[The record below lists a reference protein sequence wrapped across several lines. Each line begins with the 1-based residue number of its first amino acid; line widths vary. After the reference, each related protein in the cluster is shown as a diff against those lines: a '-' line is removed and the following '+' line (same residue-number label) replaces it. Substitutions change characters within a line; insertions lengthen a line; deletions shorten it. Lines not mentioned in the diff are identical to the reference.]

1 MNTLSAIAKSLLILL
16 ILSHMPASGNERSWP
31 VKGGISLSSSFCDF
45 RPGHFH
51 GGIDIR
57 TGGKEGRKVYS
68 PVDGYIWRIRY
79 SYIGYGKGLYV
90 KDSQGFIYVFGHLS
104 RLSKK
109 LENIVKSYQYENK
122 KYYCDLFFK
131 PDSIPIKRGELI
143 AFSGQ
148 TGYGAPHIHFEIRNP
163 DNMPLNPLTN
173 DFFLDDKLPPEFE
186 AVGFVYQDTVTL
198 FPNGSRRIIREAEY
212 SKEAQKY
219 ILDAPVI
226 LNGPFGVE
234 IKASDQIRER
244 TAKLNI
250 YRAKLF
256 IDDYLYYEIN
266 FEKYDYARTAM
277 VDLTYDY
284 ELTVSEQEYW
294 HLLFEPAGKKFGG
307 SSSPYKDGGIY
318 LARSN
323 LAYGN
328 HEGRV
333 EIYDAAGNMSQLIF
347 RFVMLP
353 SGDLFK
359 AEWMNDSV
367 LYFIGRPDNKYLDIN
382 SVDIYGT
389 TGAKGWRP
397 YNPDKVRLRGSNDYY
412 VTLPHD
418 ETRPGALKIEISG
431 ETGWEFDQYIGLAV
445 SNRQKYLLSYEI
457 IDGGVLFNIRSQI
470 RYAAP
475 PTIKIIYEDGYV
487 ETLASSVIKP
497 DRFVAFYKNGRI
509 KSKIIRFKVYDPA
522 TDLLSDSTNVEIF
535 LAGVQ
540 PDDVI
545 YSNDDGLGLRFDPD
559 DFYAPTLVEP
569 YMLKAP
575 PPEASSIVGHAYVIR
590 PITTPLKGLIDISF
604 DVDAKTDK
612 SKIGLYRLNDKN
624 VWKWVDSKI
633 EGNRISAASE
643 MTGTFAVLT
652 DTESPRIKNIY
663 PKKGK
668 KVETAYPQIGC
679 MITEDLSGIEDD
691 GNITVML
698 DGRWL
703 IPEYDPET
711 ERLKTYPDR
720 ALAEGRH
727 ELVITATDRMG
738 NSRTVYSY
746 FYVEGG

>member
-1 MNTLSAIAKSLLILL
+1 MNTLSAIAKPLLILL
-16 ILSHMPASGNERSWP
+16 ILSRMSALGGDRSWP
-31 VKGGISLSSSFCDF
+31 VRGPVSLSSSFCDF

-57 TGGKEGRKVYS
+57 TGSKEGRKVYS

-122 KYYCDLFFK
+122 KYYCDLFFE
-131 PDSIPIKRGELI
+131 PDSIPVKSGELI

-173 DFFLDDKLPPEFE
+173 NFFLDDKLPPEFE
-186 AVGFVYQDTVTL
+186 AVGFVYQDTVSL
-198 FPNGSRRIIREAEY
+198 FPNGTRRIIREAEY
-212 SKEAQKY
+212 SKKEQKY

-226 LNGPFGVE
+226 LNGAFGVE
-234 IKASDQIRER
+234 IKVSDRIRER
-244 TAKLNI
+244 TMKLNI

-256 IDDYLYYEIN
+256 IDNYLYYDIN

-277 VDLTYDY
+277 VDLIYDY
-284 ELTVSEQEYW
+284 ELTVSEREYW
-294 HLLFEPAGKKFGG
+294 HLLFEPPGKRFGG
-307 SSSPYKDGGIY
+307 SSSPYKDGGVY
-318 LARSN
+318 MARSD
-323 LAYGN
+323 LACGN

-333 EIYDAAGNMSQLIF
+333 EIYDAAGNMSELVF

-367 LYFIGRPDNKYLDIN
+367 IYFIGQPDNKYLDIN

-397 YNPDKVRLRGSNDYY
+397 YNPDKVKLGGSNDYY
-412 VTLPHD
+412 ITLPHD
-418 ETRPGALKIEISG
+418 RTRPEALKIEISG
-431 ETGWEFDQYIGLAV
+431 ETGWEFDQYIGLAI
-445 SNRQKYLLSYEI
+445 SNKQKYLLSYKV
-457 IDGGVLFNIRSQI
+457 IDGGILFDILSQI
-470 RYAAP
+470 RYAPP

-497 DRFVAFYKNGRI
+497 DRFVSFYKNDRI
-509 KSKIIRFKVYDPA
+509 KSKIIRLEVYDPA
-522 TDLLSDSTNVEIF
+522 TDLLSDSKDVEIF
-535 LAGVQ
+535 LGGVQ
-540 PDDVI
+540 PDDVL
-545 YSNDDGLGLRFDPD
+545 YSNDDGLGLRFDPG
-559 DFYAPTLVEP
+559 DFYAPTLIEP
-569 YMLKAP
+569 YMLKSP
-575 PPEASSIVGHAYVIR
+575 PPDASSIVGHAYVIR
-590 PITTPLKGLIDISF
+590 PITTPLKGSMDVSF
-604 DVDAKTDK
+604 NVDAKTDK

-633 EGNRISAASE
+633 EGNIISGASE

-652 DTESPRIKNIY
+652 DTESPRIKNIH
-663 PKKGK
+663 PNKGK
-668 KVETAYPQIGC
+668 KVTAAYPQIAC
-679 MITEDLSGIEDD
+679 IITEDLSGIEDD

-698 DGRWL
+698 DGHWL

-727 ELVITATDRMG
+727 ELMITATDRVG